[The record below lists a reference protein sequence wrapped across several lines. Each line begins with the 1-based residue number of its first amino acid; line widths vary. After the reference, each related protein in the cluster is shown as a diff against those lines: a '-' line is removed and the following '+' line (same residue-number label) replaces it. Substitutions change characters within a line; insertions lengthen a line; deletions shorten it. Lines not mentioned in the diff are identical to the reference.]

1 MSSRRR
7 PPRRFRAAARS
18 CPAGNEEVA
27 VEGRP
32 HERSQVVSVP
42 SMIDPAELST
52 EVLEALLDACGREL
66 HRRQQTPTGLV
77 LIEVHPS

>member
-1 MSSRRR
+1 
-7 PPRRFRAAARS
+7 
-18 CPAGNEEVA
+18 

-42 SMIDPAELST
+42 SRIDPAELST

>member
-1 MSSRRR
+1 M
-7 PPRRFRAAARS
+7 
-18 CPAGNEEVA
+18 
-27 VEGRP
+27 
-32 HERSQVVSVP
+32 VSVP